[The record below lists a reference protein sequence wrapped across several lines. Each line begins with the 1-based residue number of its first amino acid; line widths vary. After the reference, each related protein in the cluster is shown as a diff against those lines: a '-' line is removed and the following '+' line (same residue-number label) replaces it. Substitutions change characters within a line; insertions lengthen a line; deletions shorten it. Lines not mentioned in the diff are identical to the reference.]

1 MFNTG
6 VLFTLCAIACVTSAI
21 SDDEWTFQFNST
33 SVQLEMG
40 SSINISFHTYTEAS
54 WNDEELKIQVISS
67 DNEVAQP
74 NNQFMNLSRYNNHSI
89 IFPLSFN
96 LSASFIGYTKLNF
109 RVVEISELNI
119 LLTMYIIIILLQV
132 YCPNYYVSE
141 NDTVVPVKY
150 TKEHDINLN
159 IVVVRKPQLI
169 DKIFVIC
176 VASLMSI
183 IFINLGCALDV
194 EQLKQCVRK
203 PIAPAVTFVAQ
214 FILLPIVSYLKH

>member
-1 MFNTG
+1 MFNAII
-6 VLFTLCAIACVTSAI
+6 LFILCTIACVSTAI
-21 SDDEWTFQFNST
+21 SDDEWIFTFNST
-33 SVQLEMG
+33 TVQLEMG
-40 SSINISFHTYTEAS
+40 SSTNISFQTYTEAS
-54 WNDEELKIQVISS
+54 WSDEELKIQVISS
-67 DNEVAQP
+67 DEEVAQP
-74 NNQFMNLSRYNNHSI
+74 NNQFLDLPRYNNRST

-96 LSASFIGYTKLNF
+96 LTTSFLGYTKLYF

-119 LLTMYIIIILLQV
+119 LLTIFTVIIVLKSLNCCV
-132 YCPNYYVSE
+132 LE

-150 TKEHDINLN
+150 TKEHEVNVN
-159 IVVVRKPQLI
+159 IIVLRKPQLI

-203 PIAPAVTFVAQ
+203 PIAPAATFVAQ
-214 FILLPIVSYLKH
+214 FLLLPIVSYFKH